1 MNIEKSFELFVDK
14 FENLY
19 TFDESIYFDS
29 LPITCL
35 AGEYLF
41 FGGVWGGKILRY
53 DIRSEKVHV
62 YGKHSTPVTAFCLNE

>member
-1 MNIEKSFELFVDK
+1 VDK

-19 TFDESIYFDS
+19 TFDESIYFDN
-29 LPITCL
+29 LPIACFG
-35 AGEYLF
+35 AEYLF

-53 DIRSEKVHV
+53 DIRSEKIHV